1 MKRLW
6 LCVVPLVVCAFL
18 SAVNAEEKQDK
29 EAIQKTIESYM
40 EAFNKGDAKALAAHW
55 AENGDYI
62 NAMGQQIKGR
72 EAIQKE
78 YEAFFARAQQP
89 SLEITINSIY
99 FANDDL
105 VIEDGIREVTTAP
118 NRPATR
124 IRYTLIHVKKDG
136 KWLVQSVR
144 DAVAFEPSNYEH
156 LKGMEWTIGTWV
168 DEDES
173 GAVIQSSCMWSENRN
188 FIIRNFSTTLDGEVL
203 ISGTQWLGWD
213 AVKKEIHSWLFD
225 SKGSIGEGTWVQDG
239 NKWIIQAETKLM
251 SGKVVKETHI
261 ITQVDA
267 DTIQWES
274 KNRTLDGVPLP
285 DTKEVTVRRQK

>member
-72 EAIQKE
+72 ETIQKE

-99 FANDDL
+99 FAKDDL

-251 SGKVVKETHI
+251 NGKVVRETHI

>member
-6 LCVVPLVVCAFL
+6 LCVVPLFLLAPCTVVFGE
-18 SAVNAEEKQDK
+18 SQEDK
-29 EAIQKTIESYM
+29 EAIQKTFESYM

-62 NAMGQQIKGR
+62 NAEGRQIKGR

-78 YEAFFARAQQP
+78 YEAFFANAQQP
-89 SLEITINSIY
+89 SLEITISSIY
-99 FANDDL
+99 FANDNL
-105 VIEDGIREVTTAP
+105 VIEDGFREVSAAP
-118 NRPATR
+118 NRPSMR
-124 IRYTLIHVKKDG
+124 IRYTLIHVKQDG

-156 LKGMEWTIGTWV
+156 LKGMEWTIGTWI

-173 GAVIQSSCMWSENRN
+173 GAIIQSSCMWSENRN
-188 FIIRNFSTTLDGEVL
+188 FIIRNFSTTLGGEVL
-203 ISGTQWLGWD
+203 SSGTQWLGWD
-213 AVKKEIHSWLFD
+213 PVKKEIHSWLFD

-239 NKWIIQAETKLM
+239 NKWTIQAETKLM
-251 SGKVVKETHI
+251 NGKVIKATHI
-261 ITQVDA
+261 ITQVDE

-274 KNRTLDGVPLP
+274 KNMTLDGEPLP
-285 DTKEVTVRRQK
+285 DVKEVTVKRQK